1 MSGRWVDSRE
11 GVRDSS
17 VEYHFLKAM
26 LPKRRG
32 PGSGGWS
39 LVI

>member
-1 MSGRWVDSRE
+1 MSGRWVDSRV

-17 VEYHFLKAM
+17 VEYHLLKAI

-32 PGSGGWS
+32 PGSGGCS